1 MRPLAIAHRGDPYA
15 FRENTLPA
23 FAAAVRAGADMV
35 ELDVRATADGAL
47 VLVHDETLER
57 LWGVP
62 RRVGAVLRAETRE
75 LGIPELAEALAAVD
89 AQVMLDYE
97 EDIADAAVAAV
108 READAVDRVVFS
120 GGNYDGHR
128 RIRALEPQARI
139 ALTWDDAGRDPNPLL
154 DELGAEFF
162 NPSGRVLLADPG
174 FVERMHARGTQVS
187 VWTLD
192 RRDHMKWALD
202 LGVDAVITNRVG
214 DLVSLLAERAPC

>member
-23 FAAAVRAGADMV
+23 LAAAVRAGADMV

-57 LWGVP
+57 LWEVP
-62 RRVGAVLRAETRE
+62 RRVGAVMRAETRE

-108 READAVDRVVFS
+108 REAEAVDRVVFS